1 MPQNENLELLQNIC
15 DYDLQGM
22 QNLVSTLEHALLLE
36 FGKQRVP
43 GLKKHKLHLVCC
55 IIRYWMH

>member
-22 QNLVSTLEHALLLE
+22 QKLVSTLEHALLLE
-36 FGKQRVP
+36 FGNNAF
-43 GLKKHKLHLVCC
+43 LA
-55 IIRYWMH
+55 